1 MFLPQLRP
9 LLLRRLTAKTS
20 DPSLAKFCT
29 VIPAIK
35 MRQLLH
41 NEWLDTKAFRRRV
54 RIEERNPH
62 VSVSGERRCASS
74 LSFRWHK
81 CTTRWELSTP
91 QEMNFAAHVPTTA
104 QASASEEAY
113 NQDKIDSGS

>member
-1 MFLPQLRP
+1 MESSG
-9 LLLRRLTAKTS
+9 KI
-20 DPSLAKFCT
+20 LAKVIDFCKLGAWGPVVKAWDAEFVE
-29 VIPAIK
+29 VIQVVLFDLI
-35 MRQLLH
+35 L
-41 NEWLDTKAFRRRV
+41 AFRRRV

-62 VSVSGERRCASS
+62 VSVSGERRFASS

-81 CTTRWELSTP
+81 CTRWELSTP

-113 NQDKIDSGS
+113 SQDKIDSGS